1 MYNLTKEESI
11 KILKDI
17 GIDLSKCNKG
27 LQETLI
33 KQAYKFI
40 IAERDKERSIELP
53 IIDNELAKYFFDYID
68 KD

>member
-1 MYNLTKEESI
+1 MYNLTREESI
-11 KILKDI
+11 KILEGR
-17 GIDLSKCNKG
+17 GININKCNKN

-40 IAERDKERSIELP
+40 IAEQNKGKEIELP
-53 IIDNELAKYFFDYID
+53 IINDELAKYFFDYID